1 MAANAEAPL
10 EFRHD
15 RRRDDPDV
23 DQDKRFPL
31 RRGLGVA
38 LSHARERLLARLRT
52 RKGRAREGL
61 VLVEG
66 PRAIAAALS
75 SRAQVR
81 FVLVEEGGQ
90 LPEVLSRS
98 LADASL
104 EVVRVTAEA
113 MAGLADTHSPQG
125 ILAVVEEPLHPLPYA
140 HGTHDAPPHP
150 HRILTLDALQ
160 DPGNAGTLIRTAVAF
175 GVDAVVALEGTVDPW
190 NPKTVRASAGEAFR
204 VPIYRMESDA
214 FLAWHRV
221 AQFTLVVADPSGLD
235 VRQEPFFFRRMP
247 RSESPP
253 GTGSGQR
260 KGASEGDGPVISAPT
275 HWAVVVGNEGAGP
288 RPELLAAADR
298 VLALPL
304 AAGVESLNAAVAG
317 AILLWELGPAH
328 EPAADPRST
337 PPKGPPPPTHEKNRT
352 AS

>member
-1 MAANAEAPL
+1 M
-10 EFRHD
+10 
-15 RRRDDPDV
+15 
-23 DQDKRFPL
+23 
-31 RRGLGVA
+31 A
-38 LSHARERLLARLRT
+38 LSQARKRLLARLRT

-66 PRAIAAALS
+66 PRAITAALS
-75 SRAQVR
+75 ARAQVR
-81 FVLVEEGGQ
+81 FVLVEEEGH
-90 LPEVLSRS
+90 LPEFLSRL
-98 LADASL
+98 LADASP

-113 MAGLADTHSPQG
+113 MAGLADTQSPQG
-125 ILAVVEEPLHPLPYA
+125 ILAVVEEPLHSFPYA

-150 HRILTLDALQ
+150 HRILVLDALQ

-214 FLAWHRV
+214 FLVWHRV
-221 AQFTLVVADPSGLD
+221 AQFTLVVADASGLD
-235 VRQEPFFFRRMP
+235 VRGEPFVARCTPGSMAAPEADPSQVRGRR
-247 RSESPP
+247 E
-253 GTGSGQR
+253 
-260 KGASEGDGPVISAPT
+260 GAMISAPT

-328 EPAADPRST
+328 EPAPEPRST
-337 PPKGPPPPTHEKNRT
+337 LPKEPPTPTPEQNRT